1 MAGLVPAIHVLNN
14 SKDVDARHKFTAGP
28 AEGRTRLAGH
38 DQDQGNDPMPKTPDY
53 FHGKTIVITGAGSG
67 IGRAAAKIFAREG
80 ANVVCADINED
91 GVKETVEAVNA
102 AGSQGLALTIDVT
115 KRAAVADMI
124 ELALNDFG
132 RVHFLFNSAGA
143 ALRRSKF
150 LDIDDD
156 LLERTFDLNL
166 KGTFYAMQAVLPHML
181 QHKFGVIV
189 NVGSM
194 AHRRGGP
201 GTSVHYAA
209 AKGAV
214 VTMTMGVA
222 REFAAQGIRALS
234 ISPGPIDTAFAAAA
248 ATSPELKAQM
258 RNDVPMKRFG
268 EPEEI
273 GELVLFMCSDACEYM
288 TADTVYVNGGGGWR

>member
-1 MAGLVPAIHVLNN
+1 
-14 SKDVDARHKFTAGP
+14 
-28 AEGRTRLAGH
+28 
-38 DQDQGNDPMPKTPDY
+38 MPKTPDY
-53 FHGKTIVITGAGSG
+53 FHGKTIVITGAASG
-67 IGRAAAKIFAREG
+67 IGRATALIFAREG

-91 GVKETVEAVNA
+91 GVKQTVAQVNA
-102 AGSQGLALTIDVT
+102 IGSQALALNIDVA
-115 KRAAVADMI
+115 KRAAVEDMV
-124 ELALNDFG
+124 ELALNNFG
-132 RVHFLFNSAGA
+132 RVHFLFNSAGS

-166 KGTFYAMQAVLPHML
+166 KGTFYGMQAVLPHML
-181 QHKFGVIV
+181 ENKFGVIV

-222 REFAAQGIRALS
+222 REFASQGIRALS
-234 ISPGPIDTAFAAAA
+234 ISPGPIDTAFAAAS
-248 ATSPELKAQM
+248 ATSPELKQKM
-258 RNDVPMKRFG
+258 LDDVPMGRFG
-268 EPEEI
+268 TAEEI